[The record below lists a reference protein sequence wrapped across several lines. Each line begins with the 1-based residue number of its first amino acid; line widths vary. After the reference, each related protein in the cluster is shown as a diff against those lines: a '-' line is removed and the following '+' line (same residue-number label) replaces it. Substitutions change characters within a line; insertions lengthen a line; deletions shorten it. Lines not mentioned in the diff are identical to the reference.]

1 MLFNAVLDL
10 NNYMQLVL
18 FILADTQYLS
28 IGPKKSMPRHY
39 DYGIWQHFSLFWV

>member
-18 FILADTQYLS
+18 SILAVLNILS
-28 IGPKKSMPRHY
+28 RACPKDS
-39 DYGIWQHFSLFWV
+39 